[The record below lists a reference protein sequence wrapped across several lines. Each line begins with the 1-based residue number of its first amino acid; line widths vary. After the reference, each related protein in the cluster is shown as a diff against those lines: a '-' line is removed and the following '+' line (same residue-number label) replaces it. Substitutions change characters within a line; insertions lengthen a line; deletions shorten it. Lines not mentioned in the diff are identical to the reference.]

1 MRAPA
6 IFISL
11 ILFAV
16 TASAQTSAERAAYT
30 KVGKAR
36 GHARRIDT
44 QPAIDAFTTQATRY
58 LQAYPNGANRDTVLL
73 WLGDLLKQS
82 DPRRALS
89 YYRDSELPEARVREV
104 KLAFRFGPPP
114 RLQTE
119 SWVGAP
125 TDPTKPDGRV
135 TFICFV
141 SVRHPQ
147 TRILLGQVRALH
159 ERLGPAG
166 LRIIGVASVVDEHK
180 EQTPAYVREWVR
192 KRRFPFPFA
201 IDRQRNRSNSVSLD
215 LYQGNL
221 VPWGVFLD
229 RYGRMVWIGPLEVER
244 NSIRRC
250 EAKLQALL
258 QDPNYAQLVES
269 ALGGNESAIKK
280 LSSIKTT
287 ESVGALYRVR
297 AGGAPKRVRPL
308 LDESLHEVLPRGFGL
323 EDAKRWEEQKQHYRF
338 SVEQDRMVRKLTNG
352 ERPTSRGR

>member
-6 IFISL
+6 TFISL

-30 KVGKAR
+30 KVSEAR
-36 GHARRIDT
+36 GHARRIAT
-44 QPAIDAFTTQATRY
+44 QPAIAAFTTQATRY
-58 LQAYPNGANRDTVLL
+58 LEAYPDGANRDTVLL
-73 WLGDLLKQS
+73 WLGDLLKES

-125 TDPTKPDGRV
+125 IDPTKPDGRV

-159 ERLGPAG
+159 ERLGPTG

-180 EQTPAYVREWVR
+180 EQTPVYVREWVR
-192 KRRFPFPFA
+192 KRDFPFPFA

-215 LYQGNL
+215 LYQGNR

-229 RYGRMVWIGPLEVER
+229 RYGRMVWIGPLEVDR
-244 NSIRRC
+244 NSIQNC

-258 QDPNYAQLVES
+258 RDPNYARLAER
-269 ALGGNESAIKK
+269 AGAGHESAIQK

-287 ESVGALYRVR
+287 ESVSTLFRVR
-297 AGGAPKRVRPL
+297 AGGVPKRVRPL
-308 LDESLHEVLPRGFGL
+308 LDKLLGEALPRGFSL
-323 EDAKRWEEQKQHYRF
+323 KDAKRWEEQKQHYRF
-338 SVEQDRMVRKLTNG
+338 SVEQNRMVRIRTNG
-352 ERPTSRGR
+352 ERPTARDR